1 VPKVRAKSSLALV
14 SLRPYNYRVSRWFK
28 VVLIV
33 LLLAAVLT
41 PFIELVDS
49 WDGPIDSGYNDSE
62 MQFVAALVWAGLVL
76 VMGKLLLLRPT
87 FRVIGLDPLSD
98 NDCARP
104 LDSMLTATA
113 AASPPLPLRI

>member
-1 VPKVRAKSSLALV
+1 
-14 SLRPYNYRVSRWFK
+14 VSRWFK
-28 VVLIV
+28 LVLIV

-49 WDGPIDSGYNDSE
+49 WDGPIDLGYNDSE

-87 FRVIGLDPLSD
+87 LKVIDLDPSSG
-98 NDCARP
+98 NDRAWP
-104 LDSMLTATA
+104 LDSILKPTAFV
-113 AASPPLPLRI
+113 SPPLPLRI